1 MPPSKM
7 VKFSWKDT
15 TLLNAHSPAVPSQQQ
30 SGATP
35 MAPSPMVMQRQP
47 QTSLASPEL
56 PSARASPPVL
66 QGAPADSSDA
76 SVPSSRS
83 GIHPLVVSALE
94 KFGMTVRNTSEPII
108 REGLDRHQAMKASR
122 SLSNVSFIEEVVRP
136 NSITELPATA
146 ELQTKAPL
154 HNLAEFRRMV
164 QLSDDLGLSLRRKR
178 TSPVDC
184 PEAGV

>member
-35 MAPSPMVMQRQP
+35 MAPSPTVMQRQP

-136 NSITELPATA
+136 NS
-146 ELQTKAPL
+146 KARALDTFP
-154 HNLAEFRRMV
+154 
-164 QLSDDLGLSLRRKR
+164 
-178 TSPVDC
+178 
-184 PEAGV
+184 GVVI